1 MTVDIAAQQAALLQA
16 AALGLAAGLLYDLF
30 RILRCRVR
38 LPLLGPAL
46 DLLFWLVLTGVL
58 FLWSQWAWGGPV
70 RLYGVVFLF
79 LGGVIYFR
87 LFSRWML
94 FLGYRIA
101 DLTTFLL
108 GILALPLF
116 ALNRLFKKLKKLAK
130 NIFLSSGK
138 WYRINQITQEMESTA
153 RRRADRASLLT
164 KLVITVLLI
173 YMATSLLDLWGQ
185 IQSAQSQ
192 REELAIQV
200 EQQRLANQELRD
212 AIENSD
218 DPDTLERVARE
229 KGYVKQGETLYIDV
243 AG

>member
-1 MTVDIAAQQAALLQA
+1 M
-16 AALGLAAGLLYDLF
+16 
-30 RILRCRVR
+30 R
-38 LPLLGPAL
+38 L
-46 DLLFWLVLTGVL
+46 
-58 FLWSQWAWGGPV
+58 
-70 RLYGVVFLF
+70 
-79 LGGVIYFR
+79 
-87 LFSRWML
+87 
-94 FLGYRIA
+94 
-101 DLTTFLL
+101 
-108 GILALPLF
+108 
-116 ALNRLFKKLKKLAK
+116 K
-130 NIFLSSGK
+130 
-138 WYRINQITQEMESTA
+138 
-153 RRRADRASLLT
+153 RASLLT

-229 KGYVKQGETLYIDV
+229 KGYVKQGDTLYIDV

>member
-1 MTVDIAAQQAALLQA
+1 M
-16 AALGLAAGLLYDLF
+16 
-30 RILRCRVR
+30 R
-38 LPLLGPAL
+38 L
-46 DLLFWLVLTGVL
+46 
-58 FLWSQWAWGGPV
+58 
-70 RLYGVVFLF
+70 
-79 LGGVIYFR
+79 
-87 LFSRWML
+87 
-94 FLGYRIA
+94 
-101 DLTTFLL
+101 
-108 GILALPLF
+108 
-116 ALNRLFKKLKKLAK
+116 K
-130 NIFLSSGK
+130 
-138 WYRINQITQEMESTA
+138 
-153 RRRADRASLLT
+153 RASLLT

-212 AIENSD
+212 AIE